1 MAISE
6 MQASAPR
13 DVSLPGLP
21 APFSTRWM
29 APLGHWLRAR
39 PRLQIELFCYAQVVL
54 ILALDYEA
62 GQQIS
67 LSPLYS
73 VPISLT
79 AWFVG
84 PGSAFV
90 MAVLSALLWG
100 TGEIAGGT
108 YYTHWPVLA
117 LNGGLRCIFYA
128 FYVVVLARLSRLQL
142 SLEALAEK
150 RAVLLSRET
159 AERERLERE
168 MLEISEREQRR
179 IGQDLHDGLCQHLTG
194 TALASQVLTERLSAH
209 GSGDAA
215 QAQRLVDLVE
225 EAIVLA
231 RGMAKGLYPVEM
243 RADGL
248 MQALEEF
255 AANTSELFGI
265 ACRFECHSPVL
276 VHESGTAIHLYRI
289 AQEGVSNAIKHGR
302 ASEVTILLEE
312 AENGLRLAIS
322 DNGTGLPATPGDGM
336 GLRIMADRAKVVG
349 GSFSV
354 GAAPARGTELVCL
367 VPQGAVHA

>member
-1 MAISE
+1 M
-6 MQASAPR
+6 
-13 DVSLPGLP
+13 LPGLP
-21 APFSTRWM
+21 SRFWNRWM
-29 APLGHWLRAR
+29 VPTGHWLRGR
-39 PRLQIELFCYAQVVL
+39 PRYQIELFCFASILL
-54 ILALDYEA
+54 IGALDYEA
-62 GQQIS
+62 GLAIV
-67 LSPLYS
+67 LSPLYAA
-73 VPISLT
+73 PIALA

-84 PGSAFV
+84 PEPAF
-90 MAVLSALLWG
+90 A
-100 TGEIAGGT
+100 
-108 YYTHWPVLA
+108 LA
-117 LNGGLRCIFYA
+117 LFSIVYWVLGEALAGMIYYDWLAPFLNCLFRTIFYA
-128 FYVVVLARLSRLQL
+128 FYVVVLSRLSRLQV
-142 SLEALAEK
+142 SLEELAEK

-194 TALASQVLTERLSAH
+194 TALASQVLTERLNQEGNASA
-209 GSGDAA
+209 G

-255 AANTSELFGI
+255 SANTSELFRI
-265 ACRFECHSPVL
+265 HCHFVCHSPVL
-276 VHESGTAIHLYRI
+276 VHSSATAIHLYRI

-302 ASEVTILLEE
+302 ATEVTILLEE
-312 AENGLRLAIS
+312 AENELRLVIS
-322 DNGTGLPATPGDGM
+322 DNGGGMSPASKDTGL

-349 GSFSV
+349 GSFQV
-354 GAAPARGTELVCL
+354 GPSSTHGTELVCL
-367 VPQGAVHA
+367 VPQMAIHG